1 MRASV
6 AAALM
11 ACGTPQHSTPPYALW
26 GDLRPGQHAVGFEID
41 AIRYEVSSAS
51 ANTTRVIPTSIWYP
65 AAAASPDGAMPF
77 KHYVAWYDSSHVPPS
92 MARPIASSLLDQYAT
107 GWFADAKRADVTPLL
122 ETRTAAHLGAEGAR
136 GRFPLLVY
144 VPGHNGTPLTHTVTC
159 EFLASRGYIVV
170 SAPSHGVGAGEQS
183 FDLAGS
189 EAQLRDVEQLL
200 RYGLSLPSVDSARVG
215 AVGFSLG
222 GGLVTL
228 LAMQH
233 SSISAVVSLDGIA
246 TLPDSYFL
254 LADSPSYAPATL
266 NAPWLQIRSDRDTTL
281 DLTLLRTWSR
291 SSRTL
296 VTLAGLDHHD
306 FIASNAIARIVTH
319 QISPA
324 QQTGYGVS
332 TRLLTTF
339 LDAHVRDRGSK
350 ASGDLSI
357 VERRGVPGEVV
368 QVARFPAET
377 SVQR

>member
-1 MRASV
+1 
-6 AAALM
+6 
-11 ACGTPQHSTPPYALW
+11 
-26 GDLRPGQHAVGFEID
+26 
-41 AIRYEVSSAS
+41 
-51 ANTTRVIPTSIWYP
+51 
-65 AAAASPDGAMPF
+65 MPF
-77 KHYVAWYDSSHVPPS
+77 KHYVAWYDSRHVPPS
-92 MARPIASSLLDQYAT
+92 VTRPIASSLLDQYAT
-107 GWFADAKRADVTPLL
+107 EWFPDAKRADVTRLL
-122 ETRTAAHLGAEGAR
+122 DTRTAAHLGAERAR
-136 GRFPLLVY
+136 GRFPLIVY

-159 EFLASRGYIVV
+159 EFLASRGYVVV
-170 SAPSHGVGAGEQS
+170 SAPSRGVGDGEQS

-189 EAQLRDVEQLL
+189 EAQLKDVEQLL
-200 RYGLSLPSVDSARVG
+200 RYGRSLPSVDSARVG

-233 SSISAVVSLDGIA
+233 SSIRAVVSLDGIA
-246 TLPDSYFL
+246 AWPDSYAL
-254 LADSPSYAPATL
+254 LSDSPSYAPDRLTS
-266 NAPWLQIRSDRDTTL
+266 PWLQLRSDRDTTL
-281 DLTLLRTWSR
+281 DLTLLRAWSR

-296 VTLAGLDHHD
+296 VTLEGLDHHD
-306 FIASNAIARIVTH
+306 FVARNVIARIVTH

-357 VERRGVPGEVV
+357 VERRGVPGDVV
-368 QVARFPAET
+368 QVARFPAAT